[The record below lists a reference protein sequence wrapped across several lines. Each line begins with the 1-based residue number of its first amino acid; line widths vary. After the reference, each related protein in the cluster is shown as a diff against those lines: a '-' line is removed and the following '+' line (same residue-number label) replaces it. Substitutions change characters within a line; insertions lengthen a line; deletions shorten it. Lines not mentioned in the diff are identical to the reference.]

1 VTCRWENTSYYG
13 LIVVTG
19 TLDIGGAAQF
29 QGAAYV
35 IGAGILSRHG
45 GGHSDMCGGAL
56 VANINTPD
64 TSNPALVGTPT
75 FTFSGGGNSEFGAVT
90 NCSNTLAGEPVRFAK
105 PMVRLSFRQL
115 F

>member
-1 VTCRWENTSYYG
+1 LPWITSEPFTA
-13 LIVVTG
+13 LIWVSTSPG
-19 TLDIGGAAQF
+19 N
-29 QGAAYV
+29 
-35 IGAGILSRHG
+35 SR
-45 GGHSDMCGGAL
+45 AL
-56 VANINTPD
+56 VASINTPD